1 MQKKK
6 IITYQIYGY
15 ELSKN
20 LLPNKATIHNVSNYN
35 PQQNIFNS
43 LKITK
48 TTYKLP

>member
-6 IITYQIYGY
+6 IHYSPNIRIRT
-15 ELSKN
+15 KN
-20 LLPNKATIHNVSNYN
+20 LLPNKATIHNASNYN